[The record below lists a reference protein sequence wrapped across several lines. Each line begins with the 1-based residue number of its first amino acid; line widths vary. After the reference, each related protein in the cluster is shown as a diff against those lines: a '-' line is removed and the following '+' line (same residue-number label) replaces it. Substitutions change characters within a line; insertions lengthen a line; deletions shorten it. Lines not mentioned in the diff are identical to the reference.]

1 MRIKMIGQPR
11 SMPEAEPRPPFRRFS
26 AFACRTTAVHTGNA
40 HEATTGGQ
48 PGPPAVSKALS
59 RGTHRGDNQRSERGS
74 THAYTCNLHVGVPTR
89 SVSKTAAFEHRR
101 CVLQLAAWSRTSST
115 KLDHSSPARR
125 TQHGAIDQPAL
136 RIASQVASH
145 LGQQRCTHHEQ
156 LAHQRLAHS
165 INHSCKEA
173 FVPLCELIVLDP
185 WCSS

>member
-1 MRIKMIGQPR
+1 MRTRPR
-11 SMPEAEPRPPFRRFS
+11 Q
-26 AFACRTTAVHTGNA
+26 
-40 HEATTGGQ
+40 GQ